1 MNWHSGLRPTRNKPI
16 RDESHATWDE
26 SREGSFPRPWV
37 ITLVLAAAA
46 YGVYRVIQTNIVGI
60 VSPSGLGVGQ
70 RTIISIADGCLMAG
84 LVPVA
89 VRSSRRFPI
98 DDPHRIRHLA
108 IHTAITLASAAAWI
122 VGLLGVA
129 SLVTGRSAF
138 DPPLEAYFSWLTIN
152 MFAYAALVASVHAL
166 LYQRRLQH
174 RDTQAIRLQAQ
185 LSTARLEALKAQLHP
200 HFLFNTLH
208 TISELIYLDPAAA
221 DAMVVRL
228 AQLLRLSIDT
238 TGDQEVRLQH
248 ELDILAN
255 YLELHRMRHGD
266 RLAVTLDIDQK
277 VLDAFVPPLLLQPL
291 VENALRHGIGPRSAP
306 GSVRVVA
313 SAKGGRLTLAVADNG
328 VGLPRGFTEGVGL
341 SNTRSRLR
349 ELYGDDHVFVV
360 FASPGGGTEARI
372 EIPLNRTTR
381 S

>member
-1 MNWHSGLRPTRNKPI
+1 MNRHSGLRSQSDKPV
-16 RDESHATWDE
+16 RDESNAMWDE
-26 SREGSFPRPWV
+26 PRDTSFPRSWA

-46 YGVYRVIQTNIVGI
+46 YGLYRVVQTNIMGPVF
-60 VSPSGLGVGQ
+60 SPGLSFGQ
-70 RTIISIADGCLMAG
+70 RTIVSIADGCLMAA

-89 VRSSRRFPI
+89 ILSSRRFPI
-98 DDPHRIRHLA
+98 DGPHRVRRLA
-108 IHTAITLASAAAWI
+108 IHAAITLASATAWI
-122 VGLLGVA
+122 VGILGV
-129 SLVTGRSAF
+129 SFLVTGIS
-138 DPPLEAYFSWLTIN
+138 PLEPALSNYFTWFTSN

-166 LYQRRLQH
+166 SLQQRLQQ
-174 RDTQAIRLQAQ
+174 RDTQAIRLHAQ
-185 LSTARLEALKAQLHP
+185 LSSARLEALKAQLHP

-266 RLAVTLDIDQK
+266 RLAVTLDIDHK
-277 VLDAFVPPLLLQPL
+277 ALDAFVPPLLLQPL

-313 SAKGGRLTLAVADNG
+313 SATGGRLTLAVTDNG

-341 SNTRSRLR
+341 RNTRSRLR

-360 FASPGGGTEARI
+360 FAAPGGGTEARI

-381 S
+381 P

>member
-1 MNWHSGLRPTRNKPI
+1 MNRHSALRPDASKREG
-16 RDESHATWDE
+16 DESHATWDE
-26 SREGSFPRPWV
+26 SRDTPFPRSWT

-46 YGVYRVIQTNIVGI
+46 YGLYRVVQTNIVG
-60 VSPSGLGVGQ
+60 VVTPFGLSFGQ
-70 RTIISIADGCLMAG
+70 RTIISIADGCLMAA

-89 VRSSRRFPI
+89 IFSSRRFPI
-98 DDPHRIRHLA
+98 DGPHRLRRLA
-108 IHTAITLASAAAWI
+108 IHAAITLVSAAAWI
-122 VGLLGVA
+122 AGIIGV
-129 SLVTGRSAF
+129 SFLVTGITPVEPALS
-138 DPPLEAYFSWLTIN
+138 AYFSWLTSN

-166 LYQRRLQH
+166 SFQHRLQQ
-174 RDTQAIRLQAQ
+174 RDTQAIRLHAQ
-185 LSTARLEALKAQLHP
+185 LSSARLEALKAQLHP

-208 TISELIYLDPAAA
+208 TISELIHLDPTAA

-266 RLAVTLDIDQK
+266 RLAVTLDIDHQ

-306 GSVRVVA
+306 GIVRVAA
-313 SAKGGRLTLAVADNG
+313 SSTGGRLTLAVADNG
-328 VGLPRGFTEGVGL
+328 VGLPRGFAEGVGL
-341 SNTRSRLR
+341 RNTRSRLR
-349 ELYGDDHVFVV
+349 ELYGDDHVFVI
-360 FASPGGGTEARI
+360 FSAPGGGTEARI

-381 S
+381 P

>member
-1 MNWHSGLRPTRNKPI
+1 MNWHSGLRPDLNKPV
-16 RDESHATWDE
+16 RDESHAAWDE
-26 SREGSFPRPWV
+26 SRDVPFPRAWA

-46 YGVYRVIQTNIVGI
+46 YGFYRVIQTNILGV
-60 VSPSGLGVGQ
+60 VSPSVLSFGQ
-70 RTIISIADGCLMAG
+70 RTIVSIADGCLMAA

-89 VRSSRRFPI
+89 VLTSRRFPI
-98 DDPHRIRHLA
+98 DDPHRVRHLA
-108 IHTAITLASAAAWI
+108 IHAVITLVSATMWI
-122 VGLLGVA
+122 AGVLGVVY
-129 SLVTGRSAF
+129 LVTGVS
-138 DPPLEAYFSWLTIN
+138 PVEPVLSAYFVWFTTN
-152 MFAYAALVASVHAL
+152 MFAYATLVASVHAL
-166 LYQRRLQH
+166 SFQHRLQQ

-185 LSTARLEALKAQLHP
+185 LSSARLEALKAQLHP

-238 TGDQEVRLQH
+238 TSDQEVRLQH
-248 ELDILAN
+248 ELDILSN

-306 GSVRVVA
+306 GTVRVAA
-313 SAKGGRLTLAVADNG
+313 SATGGRLTLTVADNG
-328 VGLPRGFTEGVGL
+328 VGLPRDFTEGVGL
-341 SNTRSRLR
+341 RNTRSRLR

-360 FASPGGGTEARI
+360 FATPGGGTEARI
-372 EIPLNRTTR
+372 EIPLNRTSR
-381 S
+381 P